1 MFAVQRGRL
10 TKRNKMAIDPKVKN
24 LIRFFVIN
32 VGGSAA
38 AIFFAIRCTFSAHL
52 IHGNSLMTVYGCY
65 FGRVWSEESVYG
77 YRLHSCLC
85 GRLESLSA
93 YVQVGVHILLTEYI
107 AQLIS
112 CVQTLGLTAQGA
124 TSVRQVGYRHRNH
137 IRYLAVYSEVLIY
150 HMFFMLGIYYC
161 L

>member
-1 MFAVQRGRL
+1 
-10 TKRNKMAIDPKVKN
+10 MAIDPKVKN

-38 AIFFAIRCTFSAHL
+38 AIFFAIRCTFCACG

-107 AQLIS
+107 AQLIFY
-112 CVQTLGLTAQGA
+112 VYRRLVLPPKAPRQYGKWAIVTGT
-124 TSVRQVGYRHRNH
+124 TS
-137 IRYLAVYSEVLIY
+137 
-150 HMFFMLGIYYC
+150 GIWLCTVKY
-161 L
+161 